1 MIALLYILKIYLK
14 FIYFFIK
21 LFTKQE
27 EQVFFLSRQYNYVSL
42 NYKEIILELQ
52 KQYPKMKIEVVCQKL
67 NNEINDSVRD
77 KNTSSY
83 LKVFSKLESGWN
95 YFISIHKQM
104 KLIACSKVVVVDG
117 YNIPVSLLKHKKET
131 TVIQIW
137 HALAAIKK
145 FGYQSIGYK
154 DGVNKKVAKV
164 LKMHANYDYI
174 ISGSYEM
181 KKSFSEAFNTDV
193 NKILAIGTPY
203 VDYLLKSGKRQSQK
217 IYKKYPILKRKKT
230 ILYSPTFRKDG
241 RDNINEVINSINL
254 DRYNLIVTCHDKD
267 GKKKVT
273 SPKVLTCNDIPYKDL
288 IKIADYVITDYSALS
303 VEASIVN
310 AKVLLYLYDYD
321 RYKEE
326 NGINVDLFEE
336 FGKCASKNIEDLV
349 KIIEEDSYDLEI
361 LKKFRNKYNSNLKGN
376 STKLIAKLIGESMY
390 NKENF
395 DAKTLEPKESR
406 EKVLVKQ

>member
-1 MIALLYILKIYLK
+1 MQ
-14 FIYFFIK
+14 IK
-21 LFTKQE
+21 
-27 EQVFFLSRQYNYVSL
+27 
-42 NYKEIILELQ
+42 
-52 KQYPKMKIEVVCQKL
+52 VVCQKL
-67 NNEINDSVRD
+67 NNEINESVRE
-77 KNTSSY
+77 KKAANKFK
-83 LKVFSKLESGWN
+83 LFSKLESGLD
-95 YFISIHKQM
+95 YFKALHSQM

-131 TVIQIW
+131 TVVQVW

-154 DGVNKKVAKV
+154 DGVNRKVAKV
-164 LKMHANYDYI
+164 LKMHANYDYV

-181 KKSFSEAFNTDV
+181 KKSFSEAFNTDI

-230 ILYSPTFRKDG
+230 IVYSPTFRKDG
-241 RDNINEVINSINL
+241 RDNIDEVINSIDL
-254 DRYNLIVTCHDKD
+254 DRYNLIITCHDKD
-267 GKKKVT
+267 GKKKIT
-273 SPKVLTCNDIPYKDL
+273 NPKILKCNDIPYKDL

-303 VEASIVN
+303 VEAAIVN
-310 AKVLLYLYDYD
+310 AKVLLYLYDYEQ
-321 RYKEE
+321 YNEE
-326 NGINVDLFEE
+326 NGINVDLFKE
-336 FGKCASKNIEDLV
+336 FGKCASKNINDLV

-361 LKKFRNKYNSNLKGN
+361 LENFRNKYNSNLKGN

-390 NKENF
+390 NKKGF